1 LKTASALIRNFVVL
15 FFGNVLGQVLF
26 LIGMILL
33 ARRVG
38 PVAFGWWSFA
48 QTLALYLLRAGEFGL
63 EVTGIRAVAQD
74 EAITQQRVGEVVV
87 LRTILALLLVVLVAL
102 ALGLQLVPSEA
113 LMLVAMFSLAVF
125 PVGITVEW
133 LYEAKQRITVISV
146 ARILKG
152 VLFFTLIILFVHE
165 PADVTISAAA
175 YVVSLA
181 LPSIWLFVETRR
193 RFHIRHFHLTAGRAR
208 ELLAEAWPIA
218 VATLLSQYSLFFGT
232 TFLGYRASG
241 EEVGLYSAAHRLIIF
256 VWAYGITTA
265 HRVLLPSF
273 AQSHQVS
280 SADFQSRLLSTVRLT
295 VLIALPLGVIGSL
308 VAAAIVRVLYGVGY
322 EAAGHVLA
330 IVLWALVIG
339 MLRSPFDVGLL
350 ASARQSVYMK
360 GMVILGLSHT
370 VLNSVGYSVG
380 GLNGLALGV
389 VGAEFIYAVYLA
401 FQHERSFLVR
411 VLRLALK
418 PLAASVLTAMVL
430 FMLPLPWELTV
441 LIGFIVYAAVL
452 AGVGEFSRDDWN
464 LVKEFL
470 GLSREQ

>member
-1 LKTASALIRNFVVL
+1 MKTASALIRNFVVL

-26 LIGMILL
+26 LVGMVLL
-33 ARRVG
+33 ARRIG
-38 PVAFGWWSFA
+38 PEAFGWWSFA

-74 EAITQQRVGEVVV
+74 EAITRQRVGEVVV
-87 LRTILALLLVVLVAL
+87 VRTILALLLVVLVAL
-102 ALGLQLVPSEA
+102 ALGLHLVPSEA
-113 LMLVAMFSLAVF
+113 LVLVAILSLAVF

-133 LYEAKQRITVISV
+133 LYEAKQQVSVISV

-152 VLFFTLIILFVHE
+152 ALFFILIVLFVHE
-165 PADVTISAAA
+165 PADATISAGA

-181 LPSIWLFVETRR
+181 LPSLWLLIVALRQFR
-193 RFHIRHFHLTAGRAR
+193 IREFRLTTSRAR

-241 EEVGLYSAAHRLIIF
+241 EEVGLYSAAHRLIMF

-295 VLIALPLGVIGSL
+295 VLVALPLGVIGSL
-308 VAAAIVRVLYGVGY
+308 VAADIVRVLYGVGY
-322 EAAGHVLA
+322 EPAGHVLA

-339 MLRSPFDVGLL
+339 VLRSPFDVGLL
-350 ASARQSVYMK
+350 ASSRQSTYLR
-360 GMVILGLSHT
+360 GMFILGLSHT
-370 VLNSVGYSVG
+370 ILNSVGYHVG
-380 GLNGLALGV
+380 GLRGLALGV

-401 FQHERSFLVR
+401 FQHERSLLVR
-411 VLRLALK
+411 VLRQALK
-418 PLAASVLTAMVL
+418 PLAASILTAMVL

-441 LIGFIVYAAVL
+441 LIGFLVYAAVL
-452 AGVGEFSRDDWN
+452 TGVGEFSRDDWK

-470 GLSREQ
+470 GLSRDQ

>member
-1 LKTASALIRNFVVL
+1 
-15 FFGNVLGQVLF
+15 
-26 LIGMILL
+26 
-33 ARRVG
+33 
-38 PVAFGWWSFA
+38 
-48 QTLALYLLRAGEFGL
+48 
-63 EVTGIRAVAQD
+63 
-74 EAITQQRVGEVVV
+74 
-87 LRTILALLLVVLVAL
+87 
-102 ALGLQLVPSEA
+102 
-113 LMLVAMFSLAVF
+113 
-125 PVGITVEW
+125 
-133 LYEAKQRITVISV
+133 
-146 ARILKG
+146 
-152 VLFFTLIILFVHE
+152 
-165 PADVTISAAA
+165 
-175 YVVSLA
+175 
-181 LPSIWLFVETRR
+181 
-193 RFHIRHFHLTAGRAR
+193 
-208 ELLAEAWPIA
+208 
-218 VATLLSQYSLFFGT
+218 
-232 TFLGYRASG
+232 
-241 EEVGLYSAAHRLIIF
+241 
-256 VWAYGITTA
+256 
-265 HRVLLPSF
+265 
-273 AQSHQVS
+273 
-280 SADFQSRLLSTVRLT
+280 VRLT

-339 MLRSPFDVGLL
+339 VLRSPFDVGLL